1 MKPLA
6 TMVGVAIGGWLVA
19 TMVAPQPINP
29 EALAGVLGPLASAV
43 ISWWLASRTFRA
55 TPERLTRVMISGF
68 AAKAVFFAAYLVV
81 MVRGLG
87 LGSMVFV
94 ASFVG
99 SFIVLHVIEAQ
110 GLRQL
115 LSGAQ
120 GDPAGTPHVAG

>member
-6 TMVGVAIGGWLVA
+6 TMVGVAMGGWLAA

-29 EALAGVLGPLASAV
+29 DALAGVLGPLASAV

-55 TPERLTRVMISGF
+55 APERLTRVMISGF

-94 ASFVG
+94 ASFVS

-115 LSGAQ
+115 LAGAQ
-120 GDPAGTPHVAG
+120 GDSAGAPHIAG

>member
-6 TMVGVAIGGWLVA
+6 LMVGVVMGAWLVA
-19 TMVAPQPINP
+19 TLLAPQPINP
-29 EALAGVLGPLASAV
+29 DALAGVLGPLAVAA
-43 ISWWLASRTFRA
+43 ISWWVSSRIFRA
-55 TPERLTRVMISGF
+55 APERLTRVMIGGF

-81 MVRGLG
+81 MVRGLD

-94 ASFVG
+94 GSFVG

-115 LSGAQ
+115 FTAAQ
-120 GDPAGTPHVAG
+120 GDPVGTPHIAG

>member
-6 TMVGVAIGGWLVA
+6 TMVGVVMGGWLVA
-19 TMVAPQPINP
+19 TMVAPIPINP

-43 ISWWLASRTFRA
+43 ISWSLASRTFRRS
-55 TPERLTRVMISGF
+55 PERLTNVMMMGF

-81 MVRGLG
+81 MVRGLS

-110 GLRQL
+110 GLKQL
-115 LSGAQ
+115 FAGAH
-120 GDPAGTPHVAG
+120 GGPAGAPHIAG